1 MHHLSVLDAGNSGV
15 FFSINRLCEKRQ
27 NRSNL
32 LGRADNKS
40 LIFIKIQIL
49 LHPTL
54 IESIDFKV
62 NKTLCI
68 DRLYSGSW
76 I

>member
-1 MHHLSVLDAGNSGV
+1 MHRVNVLAADNPGV
-15 FFSINRLCEKRQ
+15 FFSINRLSEKHQ
-27 NRSNL
+27 VNRRNL

-54 IESIDFKV
+54 IKSIDFKI
-62 NKTLCI
+62 NKTLRI
-68 DRLYSGSW
+68 DWLYGGS
-76 I
+76 